1 MAVFPTA
8 YFGSIAYFQQL
19 LRYSIAEI
27 EVWDTFPKQTFR
39 NRCTILTPQGEQRL
53 TLPVEKPDGSKSV
66 TKSILVSDKQQD
78 WRTNHWRAIRSN
90 YASAPYFEHYASDI
104 EALIY
109 MREPNLVT
117 YNTFVTEK
125 IAALFDCEIVLRPTS
140 QFVLPGEVTEDY
152 RNVSFDNPEP
162 DNYKITPYTQIL
174 FENQNFY
181 PNPSILDL
189 LFCEGPM
196 GRKKLIFEKK

>member
-19 LRYSIAEI
+19 LCFSAVEI

-39 NRCTILTPQGEQRL
+39 NRCTILTPQGEQLL
-53 TLPVEKPDGSKSV
+53 TLPVEKPDGSKTL
-66 TKSILVSDKQQD
+66 TKDILVSDKQQD

-104 EALIY
+104 EELIY
-109 MREPNLVT
+109 TREPNLVS
-117 YNTFVTEK
+117 YNSLITKK
-125 IAALFDCEIVLRPTS
+125 IAALFDCEIDLSLTS
-140 QFVLPGEVTEDY
+140 GFQLPGELRGDF
-152 RNVSFDNPEP
+152 RNVNFDNPSP
-162 DNYKITPYTQIL
+162 DKYTITSYTQVL
-174 FENQNFY
+174 FEELRFY